1 MFCICMA
8 SYSANIN
15 ANSVS
20 GQWHKFQET
29 IMGTSTSVELF
40 TETREKAERCSQL
53 VFADMRRIDSLMS
66 PYIKD
71 SELFQINKL
80 AGTQPVKISAELF
93 LLIQRSIKFSE
104 LTDGAFDIT
113 FASIGYL
120 YNYRENKRPSESQVN
135 KLLSAIDYRNII
147 LDPLQQSISF
157 SHKNTK
163 IDLGGIAKGHAVDK
177 AIERLKGC
185 HVENALVSAGGD
197 TRILGDKNGR
207 PWMMGIRHPRDKQ
220 KIVVSLPLK
229 NDAISTS
236 GDYERYFIENNKR
249 YHHIIQPSTGKP
261 ASQSWSVSVL
271 AKDSLTSD
279 ALSTAL
285 FIMGTEKA
293 MKLINSLK
301 HTEAIV
307 INNSGKMFY
316 SHGLTSPALT
326 PPKLH

>member
-20 GQWHKFQET
+20 GQWHRFQET
-29 IMGTSTSVELF
+29 IMGTSTSVELL
-40 TETREKAERCSQL
+40 TETREIAERCSQL
-53 VFADMRRIDSLMS
+53 VFTDMRHIDNLMS
-66 PYIKD
+66 PYIKG
-71 SELFQINKL
+71 SELSQINKL

-93 LLIQRSIKFSE
+93 SLIQRSIKFSE

-177 AIERLKGC
+177 AIELLKSC
-185 HVENALVSAGGD
+185 HIENALVSAGGD

-236 GDYERYFIENNKR
+236 GDYERYFIEDNKR

-293 MKLINSLK
+293 MTLINSLE

-307 INNSGKMFY
+307 INNNGKMFY

-326 PPKLH
+326 PSKLH